1 MNPHF
6 KALEAAYQLHY
17 YLYFKTHYLKP
28 TLADPRT
35 RTLVDSVF
43 EEVCAREHYSL
54 LERSIDENHLRLLIS
69 LRPQHTVSDVVKKLK
84 GNLQHQYLKEHSEK
98 LLGKGYFARTSGRV
112 SVERTNDYL
121 NRQVTHHGY
130 RGEWTDALELRN
142 TNFRSPAFSFGHCV
156 SILNYHLVL
165 STQER
170 KSVFDEEIAP
180 KLFNYICRV
189 GTKHDFLVERV
200 SFLPDHMHMTFEGKP
215 TISAED
221 YALMIMNNTQFW
233 MNKYFSGV
241 LKNTDAWNVWEPT
254 YYAGTVG
261 EYTTAQVK
269 SFLNDSTLR

>member
-17 YLYFKTHYLKP
+17 YLYLKTHCLKP

-43 EEVCAREHYSL
+43 DEVCAREKYKM

-69 LRPQHTVSDVVKKLK
+69 LRPNHTVSEVVRKLK
-84 GNLQHQYLKEHSEK
+84 GNLQHRYLKEYSGK
-98 LLGKGYFARTSGRV
+98 LLGKGYFARTSGKV
-112 SVERTNDYL
+112 SLERANDYL
-121 NRQVTHHGY
+121 NRQVSHHGY
-130 RGEWTDALELRN
+130 QGGWTDALELRN
-142 TNFRSPAFSFGHCV
+142 TNFRSPAFSFAHCV

-170 KSVFDEEIAP
+170 KPVFDEDIAP
-180 KLFNYICRV
+180 KLFDYIC
-189 GTKHDFLVERV
+189 GIGIKHDFLVERI
-200 SFLPDHMHMTFEGKP
+200 SFLPDHVHMTFEGMP
-215 TISAED
+215 SVGVED
-221 YALMIMNNTQFW
+221 YARVIMNNTQFW
-233 MNKYFSGV
+233 MNKYFDGV

-254 YYAGTVG
+254 YYAGTIG

-269 SFLNDSTLR
+269 SFLNHPTLR